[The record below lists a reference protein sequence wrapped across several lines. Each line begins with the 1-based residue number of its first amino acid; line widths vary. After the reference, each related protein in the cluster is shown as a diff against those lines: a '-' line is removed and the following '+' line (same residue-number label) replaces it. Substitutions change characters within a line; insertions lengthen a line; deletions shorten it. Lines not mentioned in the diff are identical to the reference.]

1 MGFLGGLFWIFWV
14 GFLLPTLLIDNED
27 FDTLPPRRGSHV
39 DSACLTRLFQQLGF
53 WVVLRRNLGRV
64 SLEFELVSFATDTM
78 HHSLDMA
85 IGKRHHSLAVIFSFL
100 STFDSCVSRFLI
112 FFLLLK
118 QCSRSEYRNQ
128 GFASFIC
135 LLMKA
140 SGSVQIR

>member
-1 MGFLGGLFWIFWV
+1 LYYFQKKFKIKKKTKKKTFLVGFFRWGFWVLWV

-27 FDTLPPRRGSHV
+27 FATLPPRRGSHV

-85 IGKRHHSLAVIFSFL
+85 IGKRAPTH
-100 STFDSCVSRFLI
+100 
-112 FFLLLK
+112 
-118 QCSRSEYRNQ
+118 
-128 GFASFIC
+128 
-135 LLMKA
+135 
-140 SGSVQIR
+140 

>member
-1 MGFLGGLFWIFWV
+1 MTSSPRGLA
-14 GFLLPTLLIDNED
+14 LLIDNED

-85 IGKRHHSLAVIFSFL
+85 IGKRAPTTGCGYFCPPVMVFNFVIM
-100 STFDSCVSRFLI
+100 
-112 FFLLLK
+112 LLK
-118 QCSRSEYRNQ
+118 LVCTVPCS
-128 GFASFIC
+128 
-135 LLMKA
+135 L
-140 SGSVQIR
+140 VP